1 MGVGVGVGVGVAVG
15 VAVGVLVGT
24 GAAVSPGAPAPGW
37 GAPTLQPASA
47 ARSGSAS
54 SARAERFLVMDSSD
68 IDGRETVRHLS
79 LGNME
84 CAYYDR
90 GVCRSCELMGIPY
103 PEQLAGKVAEART
116 LLAAWPD
123 AVWRDAAP
131 SPESGFRNKAKMV
144 VGGKVEAPTLG
155 ILDADRRG
163 TDLRACGV
171 LAPGLRAAMPAIAA
185 FVTRARLEPYDIP
198 ARRGELKNVLLTESA
213 DGDLMV
219 RFVLRSTEA
228 LARIRKHSGW
238 LRAELPAIAVLTV
251 NLQPEHKAV
260 LEGEDEVVLSDADT
274 LAMRTGDVV
283 LHLRPGGFFQ
293 TNTAI
298 AAGLYAQAAAWLDLI
313 GPRTVWDLYCG
324 VGGFALHLAAPG
336 REVVGI
342 ETSAAA
348 VESARLTA
356 SEAGIA
362 GVTFEVGDA
371 GAFAREAATPD
382 AVVVNPPRR
391 GLGSE
396 FALFLEQHGPA
407 TIVYSSCNPVTLA
420 RDLAAMPSYDVVEA
434 RLFDMFPQTRHA
446 EVMTLLR
453 RRGAAS

>member
-1 MGVGVGVGVGVAVG
+1 
-15 VAVGVLVGT
+15 
-24 GAAVSPGAPAPGW
+24 
-37 GAPTLQPASA
+37 
-47 ARSGSAS
+47 
-54 SARAERFLVMDSSD
+54 
-68 IDGRETVRHLS
+68 
-79 LGNME
+79 ME

-90 GVCRSCELMGIPY
+90 GVCRSCELMGVPY
-103 PEQLAGKVAEART
+103 PQQLADKVKAARA

-123 AVWRDAAP
+123 AVWRDAVP

-144 VGGKVEAPTLG
+144 VGGTVESPTLG
-155 ILDADRRG
+155 ILDAEQRG
-163 TDLRACGV
+163 VDLRECGV
-171 LAPGLRAAMPAIAA
+171 LAAGLRAAMPAVAA
-185 FVTRARLEPYDIP
+185 FIGRAHLTPYDIP
-198 ARRGELKNVLLTESA
+198 ARRGELKNVLLTESP
-213 DGDLMV
+213 DGELMV

-228 LARIRKHSGW
+228 LARIRKHADS
-238 LRAELPAIAVLTV
+238 LRADLPAISVLTV

-260 LEGEDEVVLSDADT
+260 LEGETELLLGDAET

-298 AAGLYAQAAAWLDLI
+298 AAGLYAQAAAWLDEVS
-313 GPRTVWDLYCG
+313 PRTVWDLYCG

-348 VESARLTA
+348 VASARLTA
-356 SEAGIA
+356 EEAGIP
-362 GVTFEVGDA
+362 GVEFEVGDA
-371 GAFAREAATPD
+371 GAFAAERPAPD

-396 FALFLEQHGPA
+396 FAEVLERQGPA

-420 RDLAAMPSYDVVEA
+420 KDLAAMPSYDVVEV

-453 RRGAAS
+453 RRGARAA

>member
-1 MGVGVGVGVGVAVG
+1 
-15 VAVGVLVGT
+15 
-24 GAAVSPGAPAPGW
+24 
-37 GAPTLQPASA
+37 
-47 ARSGSAS
+47 
-54 SARAERFLVMDSSD
+54 
-68 IDGRETVRHLS
+68 
-79 LGNME
+79 ME

-90 GVCRSCELMGIPY
+90 GVCRSCELMGVPY
-103 PEQLAGKVAEART
+103 PEQLAGKVAAARA

-123 AVWRDAAP
+123 AVWRDAVP

-144 VGGKVEAPTLG
+144 VGGTVEAPTLG
-155 ILDADRRG
+155 ILDAEQRG
-163 TDLRACGV
+163 VDLRECGV
-171 LAPGLRAAMPAIAA
+171 LAPGLRDAMPAIAA

-198 ARRGELKNVLLTESA
+198 ARRGELKNVLVTESP
-213 DGDLMV
+213 DGELMV

-228 LARIRKHSGW
+228 LARIRKHAGW
-238 LRAELPAIAVLTV
+238 LRELLPAISVLTV

-260 LEGEDEVVLSDADT
+260 LEGETELLLGEEES

-298 AAGLYAQAAAWLDLI
+298 AAGLYAQAAEWLA
-313 GPRTVWDLYCG
+313 GAAPRTVWDLYCG

-342 ETSAAA
+342 ETSPAA

-356 SEAGIA
+356 REAGIA

-371 GAFAREAATPD
+371 GVFAGERPAPD

-391 GLGSE
+391 GLGAE
-396 FALFLEQHGPA
+396 FAARLESSGPA
-407 TIVYSSCNPVTLA
+407 TVVYSSCNPVTLA

-453 RRGAAS
+453 RRDSRAA

>member
-1 MGVGVGVGVGVAVG
+1 
-15 VAVGVLVGT
+15 
-24 GAAVSPGAPAPGW
+24 
-37 GAPTLQPASA
+37 
-47 ARSGSAS
+47 
-54 SARAERFLVMDSSD
+54 
-68 IDGRETVRHLS
+68 
-79 LGNME
+79 ME
-84 CAYYDR
+84 CAYYDQ
-90 GVCRSCELMGIPY
+90 GVCRSCELMGVPY
-103 PEQLAGKVAEART
+103 PAQLAGKVAEARA
-116 LLAAWPD
+116 LLAAHPE
-123 AVWRDAAP
+123 AVWRDAVP
-131 SPESGFRNKAKMV
+131 SAESGFRNKAKMV
-144 VGGKVEAPTLG
+144 VGGTVDAPTLG
-155 ILDADRRG
+155 ILDAEQRG
-163 TDLRACGV
+163 TDLRECGV
-171 LAPGLRAAMPAIAA
+171 LAPGLRAAMPAIAE

-213 DGDLMV
+213 DGELML

-228 LARIRKHSGW
+228 LARIRKHAPW
-238 LRAELPAIAVLTV
+238 LREQLPGISVLTV

-260 LEGEDEVVLSDADT
+260 LEGDEEIVLSDADT

-298 AAGLYAQAAAWLDLI
+298 AAGLYAQAAEWLDAVS
-313 GPRTVWDLYCG
+313 PRTVWDLYCG

-348 VESARLTA
+348 IDSARQTA
-356 SEAGIA
+356 RDADIPN
-362 GVTFEVGDA
+362 VVFEVGDA
-371 GAFAREAATPD
+371 GAYAVGREAPD

-391 GLGSE
+391 GLGPD
-396 FALFLEQHGPA
+396 FADALEAAGPA

-420 RDLAAMPSYDVVEA
+420 RDLERMPSYDVVEA

-453 RRGAAS
+453 RRAA